1 MEYTKRV
8 GDIMHP
14 IEEYTIIN
22 SKEKLYGALRILKK
36 NDELAKSENRGKTR
50 RTLFVMD
57 EDGKIIGKLAGYDI
71 IRGLVPKHVRHPS
84 HSRAFYSM
92 LSSRALEVAHDV
104 GEFQKYFDWH
114 KSSFIDLVS
123 HVQNANVKDIMS
135 PVHPLLKEEDSINQ
149 AIYVMFKENIRRPL
163 VVRNDKVVGVITFLA
178 IFKELLEILDPE
190 FNIPL

>member
-8 GDIMHP
+8 RDIMHP
-14 IEEYTIIN
+14 IEEYTTIN
-22 SKEKLYGALRILKK
+22 SNEKLCEALRILKK
-36 NDELAKSENRGKTR
+36 NDELAKSEKREKTR

-71 IRGLVPKHVRHPS
+71 IRGLVPEHVRLPS

-104 GEFQKYFDWH
+104 GEFQKHFEWH

-163 VVRNDKVVGVITFLA
+163 VVRNDKVVGVVTFLA
-178 IFKELLEILDPE
+178 IFKELLEILGPGC
-190 FNIPL
+190 NILL